1 MPLGSDLCSIT
12 IKLADTIL
20 DMKKELYERLT
31 AWMADYEDSSLLEE
45 TMPAEDITSYL
56 MDCAFDIMYD
66 IHLEELAK
74 EMSEEEQLMRDGQE
88 YWN

>member
-1 MPLGSDLCSIT
+1 MPTSILQNT
-12 IKLADTIL
+12 T

-45 TMPAEDITSYL
+45 TMPAEDINTYL

-66 IHLEELAK
+66 IHLEELSK

>member
-1 MPLGSDLCSIT
+1 
-12 IKLADTIL
+12 
-20 DMKKELYERLT
+20 MKKELYERLT
-31 AWMADYEDSSLLEE
+31 AWMADYEDSSLLQE
-45 TMPAEDITSYL
+45 TMSDKEIDIYL

>member
-1 MPLGSDLCSIT
+1 
-12 IKLADTIL
+12 
-20 DMKKELYERLT
+20 MKKELYERLT
-31 AWMADYEDSSLLEE
+31 AWMADYEDGSLLEE
-45 TMPAEDITSYL
+45 TMPAEDVNQYL
-56 MDCAFDIMYD
+56 LEAAFDIMYD

>member
-1 MPLGSDLCSIT
+1 
-12 IKLADTIL
+12 
-20 DMKKELYERLT
+20 MKKELYERLT
-31 AWMADYEDSSLLEE
+31 AWMANYEDSSLLQE
-45 TMPAEDITSYL
+45 TMSDKEIDVYL

-74 EMSEEEQLMRDGQE
+74 EMSEEEQLKRDGQE

>member
-1 MPLGSDLCSIT
+1 
-12 IKLADTIL
+12 
-20 DMKKELYERLT
+20 MKKELYERLT
-31 AWMADYEDSSLLEE
+31 AWMADYEDSSLLQE
-45 TMPAEDITSYL
+45 TMSDKEIDIYL

-74 EMSEEEQLMRDGQE
+74 EMSEEEQLKRDGQE

>member
-1 MPLGSDLCSIT
+1 MEQS
-12 IKLADTIL
+12 
-20 DMKKELYERLT
+20 MKKELYERLT

-45 TMPAEDITSYL
+45 TMAAEDINTYL

>member
-1 MPLGSDLCSIT
+1 
-12 IKLADTIL
+12 
-20 DMKKELYERLT
+20 
-31 AWMADYEDSSLLEE
+31 
-45 TMPAEDITSYL
+45 

-74 EMSEEEQLMRDGQE
+74 EMSEEEQLMREGQE